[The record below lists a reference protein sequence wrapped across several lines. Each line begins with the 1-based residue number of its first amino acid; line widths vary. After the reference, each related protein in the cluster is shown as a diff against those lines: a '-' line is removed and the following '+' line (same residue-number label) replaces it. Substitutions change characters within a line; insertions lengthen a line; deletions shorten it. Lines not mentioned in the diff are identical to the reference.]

1 MSPAKFNERLLS
13 EPKIINIFVL
23 KDVFI
28 VAVAASECE
37 YEGSK
42 SRQTPDLNKS
52 LWAPLL
58 QVVGRLIL
66 TCTLLTVPLNVIQGI
81 LADKDLIH
89 SL

>member
-42 SRQTPDLNKS
+42 SRQTPDPNLNKS
-52 LWAPLL
+52 LGSSAGGGE
-58 QVVGRLIL
+58 VKG
-66 TCTLLTVPLNVIQGI
+66 
-81 LADKDLIH
+81 
-89 SL
+89 

>member
-13 EPKIINIFVL
+13 EPKIINIFGL

-52 LWAPLL
+52 LGSSAAGGGEGNVNTHLHPAYSSP
-58 QVVGRLIL
+58 QCYSRDIGR
-66 TCTLLTVPLNVIQGI
+66 
-81 LADKDLIH
+81 
-89 SL
+89 